1 MGKVEIFV
9 NQEDMAL
16 FSCPHCGKIK
26 HVSVAKFKNI
36 KHTLQ
41 VKCVCGET
49 FTADL
54 NFRKK
59 YRKFTNLEGFYCN
72 VSELKKNADTSEMS
86 RNCMVVNLSLGGL
99 GFRPLDGRIVQQG
112 DELIVDFSLD
122 DKKQSRM
129 VRKVVVRHVEE
140 NSYIGA
146 EFIDDNQFVY
156 DKILGFYLMV

>member
-26 HVSVAKFKNI
+26 HVSVKKFKNI

-59 YRKFTNLEGFYCN
+59 YRKLTNLDGFYCRA
-72 VSELKKNADTSEMS
+72 SEVKKEDDMSEMS
-86 RNCMVVNLSLGGL
+86 RNCKIVNLSFGGL
-99 GFRPLDGRIVQQG
+99 GLHPIDGRILQLG
-112 DELIVDFSLD
+112 DELIIDFCLD
-122 DKKQSRM
+122 DKKQSHM
-129 VRKVVVRHVEE
+129 VRKVAVRHVEV
-140 NSYIGA
+140 NSYIGT
-146 EFIDDNQFVY
+146 EFIDGNQFIY